1 MSMRQTKRERNLD
14 IVEHYDSGLTY
25 EQIGKIYGLTRER
38 IRQIIDEIGYPGR
51 RGNGQLSAPSDE
63 VIDQMREKLRE
74 SSLPD
79 VIRSETL
86 TREQY
91 RAALYLRRTKEYKK
105 IREESRAAQNDER
118 KNIVTQM
125 INEGCRQYE
134 IAERIG
140 VSVPYITRLKMQWG
154 MIRPQ
159 IKRDVYRKLYEK
171 GLSVNEISQQVNRS
185 PLNVRIMLQRAGLM

>member
-1 MSMRQTKRERNLD
+1 MRQTKKERNLD

-38 IRQIIDEIGYPGR
+38 IRQIIDETGYPGR
-51 RGNGQLSAPSDE
+51 RGNGQLSVPSDE
-63 VIDQMREKLRE
+63 VIDQMREKLRK
-74 SSLPD
+74 SSLSD

-105 IREESRAAQNDER
+105 ICEERRAAKDSER
-118 KNIVTQM
+118 RSIVTQM
-125 INEGCRQYE
+125 ISEGCRQYE

-140 VSVPYITRLKMQWG
+140 VSIPYVTRLKMQWG
-154 MIRPQ
+154 MIRPH
-159 IKRDVYRKLYEK
+159 IKKDVYKTLYKK
-171 GLSVNEISQQVNRS
+171 GLSVKEISQQVNRS
-185 PLNVRIMLQRAGLM
+185 PVNVRIMLQRAGLM